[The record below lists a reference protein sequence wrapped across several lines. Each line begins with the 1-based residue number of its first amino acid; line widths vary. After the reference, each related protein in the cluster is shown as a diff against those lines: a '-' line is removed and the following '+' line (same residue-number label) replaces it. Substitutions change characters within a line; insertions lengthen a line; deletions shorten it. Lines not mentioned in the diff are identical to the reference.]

1 MPEQFQSTAAI
12 LANENFQGDYWRLR
26 LQAPD
31 IARTAVAGQ
40 FVHLAIPGL
49 EHRVLRRPFSIHNAE
64 PDSGVLTV
72 VYKVVG
78 EGTRALSRCQVGQ
91 QADVLG
97 PLGRGFTP
105 APQGRRPVLVA
116 GGYGCAAV
124 FLLTRTSPEPPIV
137 LLGGRSAVDVI
148 LAEEFRQAGAE
159 VRIATDDGSLGTPGR
174 VTVLLDDVLR
184 ETPDAWLSACGP
196 LPMLKAVAQLTADR
210 TDGVEVSLDEHFCCG
225 VGACFGCVVKV
236 KDSSEQG
243 WRYAR
248 SCQEGPVFAAS
259 QVVWN

>member
-1 MPEQFQSTAAI
+1 MPDQFQSTATI
-12 LANENFQGDYWRLR
+12 LANDNFQCDYWRLR

-31 IARTAVAGQ
+31 IAGKAVAGQ
-40 FVHLAIPGL
+40 FVHLAVPGL

-78 EGTRALSRCQVGQ
+78 EGTRALS
-91 QADVLG
+91 QARAGLKASVLG

-105 APQGRRPVLVA
+105 APQGRHPVLVA

-124 FLLTRTSPEPPIV
+124 YLLTKTSPVSPVV
-137 LLGGRSAVDVI
+137 LLGGRTAGDII
-148 LAEEFRQAGAE
+148 LAEEFRHAGAE
-159 VRIATDDGSLGTPGR
+159 VRIATDDGSLGTRGR
-174 VTVLLDDVLR
+174 VTVLLEEILR
-184 ETPDAWLSACGP
+184 ETPDAWISACGP
-196 LPMLKAVAQLTADR
+196 LPMLKAVAKMTSTR
-210 TDGVEVSLDEHFCCG
+210 HDGVEVSLDEHFCCG

-236 KDSSEQG
+236 KDTSEQG

-248 SCQEGPVFAAS
+248 SCQEGPVFPAS
-259 QVVWN
+259 QVVWD